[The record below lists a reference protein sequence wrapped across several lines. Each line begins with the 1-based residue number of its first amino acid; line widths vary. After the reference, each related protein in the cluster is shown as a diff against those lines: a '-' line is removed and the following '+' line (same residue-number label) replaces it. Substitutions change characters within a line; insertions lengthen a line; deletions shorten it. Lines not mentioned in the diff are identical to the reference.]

1 MDRVSDLV
9 YISAVHLE
17 YAMSQVADFPGKLPP
32 PVLASYGG
40 CLTAR
45 TAAAAAFAKKGRSM
59 LAADV
64 IEELGAAVDNLYD
77 HE

>member
-1 MDRVSDLV
+1 MNGPC
-9 YISAVHLE
+9 
-17 YAMSQVADFPGKLPP
+17 SQVRDFPAGLPP

-45 TAAAAAFAKKGRSM
+45 VAAEAAFQKKGRSM

-64 IEELGAAVDNLYD
+64 IEELGAAVDKLFD

>member
-1 MDRVSDLV
+1 VR
-9 YISAVHLE
+9 E
-17 YAMSQVADFPGKLPP
+17 FPAGLPP

-45 TAAAAAFAKKGRSM
+45 TAAAAAFQRRGRSM

-64 IEELGAAVDNLYD
+64 IEELGAAVDGLFD

>member
-1 MDRVSDLV
+1 MRVNV
-9 YISAVHLE
+9 GGRRAGRQVHE
-17 YAMSQVADFPGKLPP
+17 FPAGLPP

-45 TAAAAAFAKKGRSM
+45 TAAAAAFQRRGRSM

-64 IEELGAAVDNLYD
+64 IEELGAAVDGLFD